1 MKMHNESRWW
11 HQQSRNRVCDQY
23 CGEIQDLVL
32 IKTHIQISSLN
43 NSLPLTSLQK
53 PLDLGNE
60 LFGWWNKYLHKENIS
75 KGLDIWERLRKW
87 EKWDKF
93 VRLSVMFADAVGGPG
108 VGIANVPPRGRPE
121 GNMQNEMKTPTD
133 LGSDWCR
140 AENWKRGTATLAG
153 GAKFQTRELAFS
165 TGVTCADPCQLALSM
180 SRWVET
186 RILPRPH
193 FLHCVFITTIL
204 IVKVFDRIGKVK
216 RPDVTMCGLN
226 LMHKSHGVSWQVL
239 CLIGWVCPV
248 SVNYI
253 CYGWAPRDGCSGVG
267 LLTKRM
273 EGLWKGCVKRVKGV
287 LEWGEFDLSAG

>member
-60 LFGWWNKYLHKENIS
+60 LFGWWNKYLHKKNIS

-133 LGSDWCR
+133 LGEWLMQ
-140 AENWKRGTATLAG
+140 G
-153 GAKFQTRELAFS
+153 RELKARHCDS
-165 TGVTCADPCQLALSM
+165 GWRSQVSDEGGSL
-180 SRWVET
+180 
-186 RILPRPH
+186 H
-193 FLHCVFITTIL
+193 FQ
-204 IVKVFDRIGKVK
+204 
-216 RPDVTMCGLN
+216 
-226 LMHKSHGVSWQVL
+226 QVL
-239 CLIGWVCPV
+239 LVPTRASWLCQCQGGWRREFYQGLTFCTV
-248 SVNYI
+248 S
-253 CYGWAPRDGCSGVG
+253 S
-267 LLTKRM
+267 
-273 EGLWKGCVKRVKGV
+273 
-287 LEWGEFDLSAG
+287 SQQS

>member
-60 LFGWWNKYLHKENIS
+60 LFGWWNKYLHKKNIS

-153 GAKFQTRELAFS
+153 GAKFQTRE
-165 TGVTCADPCQLALSM
+165 GVGIFNRCYLC
-180 SRWVET
+180 
-186 RILPRPH
+186 RPVPAG
-193 FLHCVFITTIL
+193 FVN
-204 IVKVFDRIGKVK
+204 VKVGWDKNFTKAS
-216 RPDVTMCGLN
+216 LFA
-226 LMHKSHGVSWQVL
+226 L
-239 CLIGWVCPV
+239 CLHHNKLNWE
-248 SVNYI
+248 SF
-253 CYGWAPRDGCSGVG
+253 R
-267 LLTKRM
+267 
-273 EGLWKGCVKRVKGV
+273 
-287 LEWGEFDLSAG
+287 

>member
-133 LGSDWCR
+133 LGEWLMQ
-140 AENWKRGTATLAG
+140 G
-153 GAKFQTRELAFS
+153 RELKARHCDS
-165 TGVTCADPCQLALSM
+165 GWGSQVSDEGVGIFNRCYLC
-180 SRWVET
+180 
-186 RILPRPH
+186 RPVPAG
-193 FLHCVFITTIL
+193 FVN
-204 IVKVFDRIGKVK
+204 VKVGWDENFTKAS
-216 RPDVTMCGLN
+216 LFA
-226 LMHKSHGVSWQVL
+226 L
-239 CLIGWVCPV
+239 CLHHNNLNCE
-248 SVNYI
+248 SF
-253 CYGWAPRDGCSGVG
+253 R
-267 LLTKRM
+267 
-273 EGLWKGCVKRVKGV
+273 
-287 LEWGEFDLSAG
+287 

>member
-133 LGSDWCR
+133 LGEWLMQ
-140 AENWKRGTATLAG
+140 G
-153 GAKFQTRELAFS
+153 RELKARHCDS
-165 TGVTCADPCQLALSM
+165 GWRSQVSDEGGSL
-180 SRWVET
+180 
-186 RILPRPH
+186 H
-193 FLHCVFITTIL
+193 FQ
-204 IVKVFDRIGKVK
+204 
-216 RPDVTMCGLN
+216 
-226 LMHKSHGVSWQVL
+226 QVL
-239 CLIGWVCPV
+239 LVPTRASWLCQCQGGLRREFYQGPTFCTV
-248 SVNYI
+248 S
-253 CYGWAPRDGCSGVG
+253 S
-267 LLTKRM
+267 
-273 EGLWKGCVKRVKGV
+273 
-287 LEWGEFDLSAG
+287 SQQS